1 MLKFLQPYFDL
12 STREKRGVW
21 SLLILLFIALLL
33 SRYLYLFQNPQKEW
47 QEINLEDSVQVW
59 VNQLEEERQYG
70 AKRFKVNA
78 VGGDQD
84 IVNQQYKPN
93 FFDPNTVNRDEFL
106 KMGFSDKNCQS
117 LMKWRTKGG
126 RFYKKEDFKKLYFV
140 SDDVYAVFENF
151 IQLPSR
157 SEDNKKYSTYKEEK
171 KIQIADLN
179 LADSA
184 ALEALPAIG
193 PALARKIIQYR
204 NRLGGYLNHTQLL
217 EIKGIDST
225 NFSVIK
231 KHTMVNAYSVE
242 KININT
248 AGVKDLSRHPYI
260 GYNIALSLVN
270 YRKNHGNYKTVSDI
284 RGSLLIND
292 ENYSK
297 ISPYLKVN

>member
-21 SLLILLFIALLL
+21 SLLLLLFISILL
-33 SRYLYLFQNPQKEW
+33 SRYLFIFQSNDTAW
-47 QEINLEDSVQVW
+47 QEVNMEDSVKVW
-59 VNQLEEERQYG
+59 VKQLEEERHYG
-70 AKRFKVNA
+70 AKKYKVNV
-78 VGGDQD
+78 VGSDQD
-84 IVNQQYKPN
+84 IVNQQYKPAY
-93 FFDPNTVNRDEFL
+93 FDPNTVNRDEFL
-106 KMGFSDKNCQS
+106 KMGFSDKQCQS

-126 RFYKKEDFKKLYFV
+126 RFFKKEDFKKMYFV
-140 SDDVYAVFENF
+140 SDEVYATFENF
-151 IQLPSR
+151 ILLPSR
-157 SEDNKKYSTYKEEK
+157 SEDHKKTSTFKEEK
-171 KIQIADLN
+171 RIQIADLN

-204 NRLGGYLNHTQLL
+204 KRLGGYLHHNQLL

-225 NFSVIK
+225 NIGIIK
-231 KHTMVNAYSVE
+231 KHTMINAYSVE

-248 AGVKDLSRHPYI
+248 AGVKELSRHPYI

-270 YRKNHGNYKTVSDI
+270 YRKNHGNYKIVSDI

-297 ISPYLKVN
+297 IAPYLKVN